1 MTRRSA
7 IALITCVALLTVLG
21 FIMLMSTGGFSQESA
36 HDEWVGMKRQAVWL
50 GVGFIGCAIMA
61 RLDYH
66 RLQRWAW
73 PIFWICVGLLIL
85 CFIPGIGHSRG
96 GASRWINIAGFKG
109 QPSELARL
117 GVIIALAAWCAQFRG
132 RRGSLM
138 WGFALPLAVVS
149 LPIGLI
155 AAEVDLGTAFL
166 LTTVSVAVLFIGG
179 TRWLYIAAIVTAGA
193 GLLYAVV
200 SMGESNT
207 FVGMGESI
215 TFKNRAARITAF
227 LHLEDPQ
234 FAKEFPEIAELNG
247 QQTQGIYALG
257 SGGPIGKGLGDGVQK
272 QHYLPLCHTDFIFP
286 VIGEELGIAATLG
299 TILLI
304 LGVAFSGL
312 LIATHAPDR
321 FGKLLGTGLVLLI
334 VVQALINIGV
344 ATGCLPNKGMPLPF
358 VSYGGSNL
366 CCCLLSIGILLNIY
380 RQGRPVMLAS
390 DPLLG
395 RPKLTPA
402 V

>member
-36 HDEWVGMKRQAVWL
+36 HDEWAGMKRQAVWL
-50 GVGFIGCAIMA
+50 GVGFIGCAVMA

-73 PIFWICVGLLIL
+73 PIFWVCVGVLIL

-109 QPSELARL
+109 QPSELARI
-117 GVIIALAAWCAQFRG
+117 GVLIALAAWCAQFRD
-132 RRGSLM
+132 RRQSLL
-138 WGFALPLAVVS
+138 WGFALPLAVMC

-155 AAEVDLGTAFL
+155 AIEVDLGTAGL
-166 LTTVSVAVLFIGG
+166 LFIVSAAVLFIAG
-179 TRWLYIAAIVTAGA
+179 TRWIYILAMITAGA
-193 GLLYAVV
+193 GIMYGVI
-200 SMGESNT
+200 
-207 FVGMGESI
+207 FVGDSK
-215 TFKNRAARITAF
+215 TSVNRRARIVAF
-227 LHLEDPQ
+227 LHLEDAP
-234 FAKEFPEIAELNG
+234 FAKDFPEIAELNE

-257 SGGPIGKGLGDGVQK
+257 SGGPVGKGLGDGVQK

-299 TILLI
+299 TVLLV
-304 LGVAFSGL
+304 LGIAFSGL
-312 LIATHAPDR
+312 LIAAHAPDR

-334 VVQALINIGV
+334 VVQALINMGV
-344 ATGCLPNKGMPLPF
+344 ATGCLPNKGLPLPF

-380 RQGRPVMLAS
+380 RQGRPVVLAS
-390 DPLLG
+390 DPFLG